1 MDNQSNL
8 YERTKEAA
16 IVYFQLKEQYEQ
28 SIIATVKEFRRQC
41 LITWLELYDEYK
53 NKYPSFTNMNVGIP
67 ALIQTVRKDID
78 IERLKQCKFDPY
90 FNFKWTISVYCFI
103 HTDNESGDSE
113 YQDDIKISL
122 DYDDESFVIML
133 SKTNI
138 LDPKDTY
145 QDPAEWDKKAK
156 DLAQRFVKNFVKYT
170 TNETGKSLVPAGPQ
184 L

>member
-16 IVYFQLKEQYEQ
+16 IAYFELKEQYEQ
-28 SIIATVKEFRRQC
+28 LIIATVKEFRRQC
-41 LITWLELYDEYK
+41 LIAWLELYDEYK
-53 NKYPSFTNMNVGIP
+53 NKYPSFTDVNVGIP

-103 HTDNESGDSE
+103 HIDNESSDSE
-113 YQDDIKISL
+113 YQDDVKISL

-133 SKTNI
+133 HKTNI
-138 LDPKDTY
+138 LDPVVFDQEVEKFKQETIAYFDKSYNYY
-145 QDPAEWDKKAK
+145 Q
-156 DLAQRFVKNFVKYT
+156 QRCKQQIEYWQTKLNC
-170 TNETGKSLVPAGPQ
+170 
-184 L
+184 

>member
-53 NKYPSFTNMNVGIP
+53 NKYPSFTDVNVGIP

-103 HTDNESGDSE
+103 HIDNESSDSE
-113 YQDDIKISL
+113 YQDDVKISL

-133 SKTNI
+133 RKTNI
-138 LDPKDTY
+138 LDPKVFVQEVEKFKQDTINY
-145 QDPAEWDKKAK
+145 FNTSYNSY
-156 DLAQRFVKNFVKYT
+156 LQRRKQHIDYLQSKLT
-170 TNETGKSLVPAGPQ
+170 Q
-184 L
+184 

>member
-1 MDNQSNL
+1 MNNQSNL

-16 IVYFQLKEQYEQ
+16 IAYFELKEQYER
-28 SIIATVKEFRRQC
+28 SIISTVKEFRRQC

-53 NKYPSFTNMNVGIP
+53 YKYPSFTDVNVGIP

-103 HTDNESGDSE
+103 HADNESSDFE
-113 YQDDIKISL
+113 YQDDVKISL

-138 LDPKDTY
+138 LDPKVFVQEVEKFKQDTIDY
-145 QDPAEWDKKAK
+145 FNTSYNSY
-156 DLAQRFVKNFVKYT
+156 LQRYKQHIDYLQSKLT
-170 TNETGKSLVPAGPQ
+170 Q
-184 L
+184 